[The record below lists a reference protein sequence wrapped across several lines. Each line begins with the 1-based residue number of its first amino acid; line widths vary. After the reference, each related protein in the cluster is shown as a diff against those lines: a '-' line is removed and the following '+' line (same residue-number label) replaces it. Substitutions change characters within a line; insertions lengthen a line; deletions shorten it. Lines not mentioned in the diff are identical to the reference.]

1 MMDRLESMRDSMDVS
16 DMSSPGLPDSAVL
29 PWQVDGQGHAAAA
42 AAAAVPL
49 QDAEACR
56 AARAQLTSAIA
67 QGEAAL
73 SALEDITRMIGK
85 IRTQIAVLGER
96 DLAAV
101 QQDIVRNNIALLAGR
116 IGACVERAGRD
127 GRNLLRGDGYDAALP
142 AVVDAGVANG
152 GGADGSGD
160 DAGPAGRRNLGDAI
174 ASLLT
179 EQGGMTNWLSMVP
192 PNIFVAGYLLDGF
205 AHQVDA
211 LLMDLSVQKQALE
224 DHAGFIDA
232 MLEAQQ
238 AAPARV
244 TIAAAAIARAAACL
258 S

>member
-1 MMDRLESMRDSMDVS
+1 MMDRLESMRENMDVS
-16 DMSSPGLPDSAVL
+16 DMPSPGLPDSAVL
-29 PWQVDGQGHAAAA
+29 PWQADGQGH

-56 AARAQLTSAIA
+56 AAWTQLTGAIA

-142 AVVDAGVANG
+142 FVVDAGVVDAGVA
-152 GGADGSGD
+152 DGSG
-160 DAGPAGRRNLGDAI
+160 ANTGPVGRRNLGDAI

-179 EQGGMTNWLSMVP
+179 EQGGMTSWLSMVP

-224 DHAGFIDA
+224 DRAGFIDA

-238 AAPARV
+238 DEPAASARV